1 MALGLH
7 SGPTRRSMRQVLGA
21 VAEFEKNVLVMK
33 LRAAREHVRKRQGR
47 CEGRRPCGAHPN
59 EQVVLQRMRQLR
71 RKAPKG
77 RRLSLTNV
85 AAALNADG
93 HRNRSGREVVT
104 ADGVSRPHE
113 LTSQERHRH
122 GRVVT
127 SVVEPKKEGHG
138 HRRSEGAM
146 VEETSSR
153 WCLRRSLLIK
163 PPFSARGARRSSAAR
178 PRRIP

>member
-1 MALGLH
+1 M
-7 SGPTRRSMRQVLGA
+7 
-21 VAEFEKNVLVMK
+21 AEFEKNVLVMK
-33 LRAAREHVRKRQGR
+33 LRAARERVRKRQGR
-47 CEGRRPCGAHPN
+47 CEGRKPCGAHPN

-127 SVVEPKKEGHG
+127 SVVEPKKEGHS

-153 WCLRRSLLIK
+153 SGTGQITDNVPIHRAVDRIWSRVLDVFKWSQFTR
-163 PPFSARGARRSSAAR
+163 PFAVL
-178 PRRIP
+178 